1 MAASVKSIISAVGA
15 ISLVC
20 FSHPCLANESLAQT
34 EGILNSK
41 LSAAN
46 VPLTANIDLG
56 WDSKYVS
63 QGRNNLAKGG
73 IYWMN
78 TSIQYGNLTTYAL
91 VGRGDSQAY
100 TEWNIGL
107 EYALD
112 LSEHLEANLGYQ
124 RIEGYSS
131 SRCQDNELFAEL
143 AYTTKPW
150 LVPSVSYVYSTEA
163 AGYFVEL
170 SLHSYWQVTEQFTL
184 SPYVTQGVDFK
195 YRTEEHNGRNH
206 LQFGLEASYNLTE
219 NMNISGHISHSIA
232 QADIEQEAATNGD
245 FSSQDQTYAGIHF
258 NISF

>member
-1 MAASVKSIISAVGA
+1 
-15 ISLVC
+15 
-20 FSHPCLANESLAQT
+20 LANESLAQT

-143 AYTTKPW
+143 AYTAKPW